1 MPKEKHKF
9 PYKLLFI
16 LTSIAATIGHVSADD
31 AQVMA
36 DFAKSISPT
45 PQGWTGSNYCKW
57 QGVNC
62 DSSGK
67 VSSIN
72 LSSKSL
78 SGMIP
83 SDLNQLSSLK
93 SLSLQRNLFSGPL
106 PPLSNLDS
114 IQEVNLDDNNFDSI
128 PQGFLSGLTSL
139 QAFSVNNNSNLPPW
153 RIPDTLEDST
163 TLVSFQASKAN
174 LVGEIPDIFTSLPNL
189 QSLRLSY
196 NNMSGSLPSSFAKS
210 GMQNLWLNNQMMGFF
225 GTIDV
230 LGTMT
235 QLAEVWLHV
244 NKLSGPIPDLSA
256 CTELSDLQLR
266 DNLLTGVIP
275 DSLTKLPKLQE
286 VSLQN
291 NKFQGPVPSFPRG
304 VQANIG
310 TTNSFCSPTPGPCDP
325 QVTILLEVAGA
336 FGYPMTL
343 AESWL
348 GNDPCQNW
356 KFISCDAKG
365 TVVII
370 NFAKQNLT
378 GIISPA
384 FSELTELKTL
394 LLNDNN
400 LDGTIPVSLTSL
412 KQLRILDVSNNNLSG
427 QIPSFSSSVTIKAS
441 GNIYIGKDLPSNSQ
455 GGSSSSNSGENIDS
469 SSATNGV
476 KSSASTVSPW
486 MIIVPIIFLV
496 IVISALGFVIYRR
509 YSKMRTNRYKWVDKR
524 SETGTNR
531 KQMNYKFDKAKEK
544 ERSFSDST
552 SGTPIRNSGEKND
565 YQIYDGGNIII
576 PIDILREVTDNFG
589 KDNIIGKGGFGIVY
603 KGQLHDGTRIAV
615 KRMES
620 SLITDKGISEFKAE
634 IEVLTKVRH
643 KNLVS
648 LHGFCDNG
656 NERLLVYEYMPQG
669 CLGQHLFEWKELE
682 SPPLTWNQRVTIAL
696 DVARGVEYLHSL
708 AKQSFI
714 HRDLKPSNVL
724 LGDDMRAKVSDF
736 GLVKSTPDGKYSLD
750 TRLAGTFGYLA
761 PEYAA
766 TGRVTTKVDV
776 FAFGVVLM
784 EMITGRKALDDSL
797 PEDESQLVT
806 WFRRLLRDKGAIKN
820 ALDPVLQST
829 IDEEDQESIWKV
841 AELAGHCTARESYQ
855 RPDMSHAVNV
865 LSPLVEQWQP
875 VPDEREN
882 FGIDFKMSLPQVLQQ
897 WKDNETLSSDFYNGS
912 TREYSSSSNSTGRM
926 VKNSEF
932 SSSFDGTAG
941 GR

>member
-9 PYKLLFI
+9 PYKLLFM
-16 LTSIAATIGHVSADD
+16 LASIATAIADD

-36 DFAKSISPT
+36 NFAKSISPT
-45 PQGWTGSNYCKW
+45 PQGWTASNYCKW
-57 QGVNC
+57 QGVFC

-78 SGMIP
+78 SGIIP
-83 SDLNQLSSLK
+83 SNLNQLSSLK

-114 IQEVNLDDNNFDSI
+114 IQDVNLDDNNFNSI

-139 QAFSVNNNSNLPPW
+139 QDFSLNNNSNLPPW
-153 RIPDTLEDST
+153 RIPDTLKDST

-174 LVGEIPDIFTSLPNL
+174 LVGEIPDIFASMPNL
-189 QSLRLSY
+189 QSLRISY

-210 GMQNLWLNNQMMGFF
+210 GIQNLWLNNQMMGFF

-230 LGTMT
+230 IGTMT

-256 CTELSDLQLR
+256 LTELSDLQLR

-275 DSLTKLPKLQE
+275 DSLTKLPKLKQ

-304 VQANIG
+304 VQANVG
-310 TTNSFCSPTPGPCDP
+310 NTNSFCSPTPGPCDP

-348 GNDPCQNW
+348 GNSPCQNW
-356 KFISCDAKG
+356 KFVSCDAKG
-365 TVVII
+365 TVVTI

-378 GIISPA
+378 GTISPA
-384 FSELTELKTL
+384 FSELTQLKTL

-400 LDGTIPVSLTSL
+400 LDGTIPASLTSL
-412 KQLRILDVSNNNLSG
+412 KQLQILDVSNNNLSG
-427 QIPSFSSSVTIKAS
+427 QIPSFSSSVTIKTS
-441 GNIYIGKDLPSNSQ
+441 GNIYIGIDLPSNTQ
-455 GGSSSSNSGENIDS
+455 GGSSSSNDGENSDS
-469 SSATNGV
+469 SSATKGV
-476 KSSASTVSPW
+476 KSSASVSPW
-486 MIIVPIIFLV
+486 MIVVPLILLVTVIF
-496 IVISALGFVIYRR
+496 ALGFVMYRR
-509 YSKMRTNRYKWVDKR
+509 KSKMRTNKYKWFDTR
-524 SETGTNR
+524 SESGTDG
-531 KQMNYKFDKAKEK
+531 KQMIYKFDKAKEK
-544 ERSFSDST
+544 ERSFSSST
-552 SGTPIRNSGEKND
+552 RGTPIRNSGEKND
-565 YQIYDGGNIII
+565 YQIYDGGNITI

-669 CLGQHLFEWKELE
+669 CLGQHLFEWKKLQI
-682 SPPLTWNQRVTIAL
+682 PPLTWNQRVAIAL

-736 GLVKSTPDGKYSLD
+736 GLVKCTPDGKYSLD

-761 PEYAA
+761 PEYA
-766 TGRVTTKVDV
+766 GR
-776 FAFGVVLM
+776 F
-784 EMITGRKALDDSL
+784 
-797 PEDESQLVT
+797 
-806 WFRRLLRDKGAIKN
+806 
-820 ALDPVLQST
+820 
-829 IDEEDQESIWKV
+829 
-841 AELAGHCTARESYQ
+841 
-855 RPDMSHAVNV
+855 
-865 LSPLVEQWQP
+865 
-875 VPDEREN
+875 
-882 FGIDFKMSLPQVLQQ
+882 
-897 WKDNETLSSDFYNGS
+897 
-912 TREYSSSSNSTGRM
+912 
-926 VKNSEF
+926 
-932 SSSFDGTAG
+932 
-941 GR
+941 

>member
-1 MPKEKHKF
+1 MPKVKHKF
-9 PYKLLFI
+9 PHRLFFLLA
-16 LTSIAATIGHVSADD
+16 SIAFAAIGHISADD

-36 DFAKSISPT
+36 NFAKSISPT
-45 PQGWTGSNYCKW
+45 PQGWTGPNYCKW
-57 QGVNC
+57 SGVYC

-139 QAFSVNNNSNLPPW
+139 QAFSLNNNSNLPPW
-153 RIPDTLEDST
+153 RIPDTLKDST
-163 TLVSFQASKAN
+163 TLVSFIASKAN
-174 LVGEIPDIFTSLPNL
+174 LVGEIPDIFASLPNL

-210 GMQNLWLNNQMMGFF
+210 GIQNLWLNNQMMGFF
-225 GTIDV
+225 GPIDV
-230 LGTMT
+230 VGTMT
-235 QLAEVWLHV
+235 QLTEIWLHV
-244 NKLSGPIPDLSA
+244 NKFSGPIPDLSA

-291 NKFQGPVPSFPRG
+291 NIFQGPVPSFPRG
-304 VQANIG
+304 VRANIG

-325 QVTILLEVAGA
+325 QVTTLLEIAGA
-336 FGYPMTL
+336 FGYPLTL

-348 GNDPCQNW
+348 GNNPCQNW
-356 KFISCDAKG
+356 KFVSCDTKG
-365 TVVII
+365 TVVTI

-378 GIISPA
+378 GTISPA
-384 FSELTELKTL
+384 VSELTALKTL

-400 LDGTIPVSLTSL
+400 LAGTIPESLASL
-412 KQLRILDVSNNNLSG
+412 KQLQILDVSNNNLSG
-427 QIPSFSSSVTIKAS
+427 KVPTFSSSVTIKTS
-441 GNIYIGKDLPSNSQ
+441 GNIYIGKDLPGDSR
-455 GGSSSSNSGENIDS
+455 GGSSQSNKGGSSES

-476 KSSASTVSPW
+476 KSSAPVSLW
-486 MIIVPIIFLV
+486 MIIVPLIFLV
-496 IVISALGFVIYRR
+496 IVVVALGFVIYRR

-524 SETGTNR
+524 SETGTNE
-531 KQMNYKFDKAKEK
+531 KQMIYKFDKKKDEEK
-544 ERSFSDST
+544 SYSDST
-552 SGTPIRNSGEKND
+552 SETPIRDSGEKNG
-565 YQIYDGGNIII
+565 YHVYDGGNITI

-603 KGQLHDGTRIAV
+603 KGQLHDGTMIAV

-643 KNLVS
+643 KNLVA
-648 LHGFCDNG
+648 LLGFCDNG

-669 CLGQHLFEWKELE
+669 CLGQHLFEWEELKI
-682 SPPLTWNQRVTIAL
+682 PPLTWNQRVTIAL

-806 WFRRLLRDKGAIKN
+806 WFRRLLHDKGAIKN
-820 ALDPVLQST
+820 ALDPVLQAT
-829 IDEEDQESIWKV
+829 VDQENIESIWKV
-841 AELAGHCTARESYQ
+841 VELAGHCTARESYQ

-875 VPDEREN
+875 VPDENEN
-882 FGIDFKMSLPQVLQQ
+882 FGVDFEMSLPQVLQQ
-897 WKDNETLSSDFYNGS
+897 WKDDETSSSVFYNGN
-912 TREYSSSSNSTGRM
+912 TREYSTSSNSSRRI

-932 SSSFDGTAG
+932 SSSFDRTVAG
-941 GR
+941 R